1 MKAGLSTGGELLW
14 LGLGGGGFL
23 ADHMLRVSLKADS
36 GCGLSGGVESGGVV
50 DGGIVNGETCSDDR
64 EC

>member
-1 MKAGLSTGGELLW
+1 MLW